1 MSPDQLWLASGGL
14 AAEAT
19 CLRDCRLHRGRGREA
34 TSTPPSPPPHRE
46 VRAASR
52 GPGVWGKW
60 AGDLNCL
67 SIPNSLSPP
76 DTVFQLYPCAG
87 LFECH
92 PPLCLRHL
100 RLQPRLHL
108 RCEFAGA
115 HGPAA
120 SLLASAPS
128 ASPAALEPLASQRHS
143 PVSFDVP
150 LRPSASL
157 PPSPHVPTTPS
168 PSHQELKDSHLLP
181 ISEDNVV
188 EGKGQSPF
196 DPAHKHTAVLVGE
209 YQVP

>member
-108 RCEFAGA
+108 HCEFASA

-128 ASPAALEPLASQRHS
+128 ASPAALEPLASQR
-143 PVSFDVP
+143 PRE
-150 LRPSASL
+150 LRCPPEPQCL
-157 PPSPHVPTTPS
+157 PPSLPTCSNHPPS

-181 ISEDNVV
+181 ISEDKVV